1 MRQIDIIN
9 ELNKMVIGYNITW
22 DMIKY
27 DADRAIMRINAHLGA
42 EYPMMSEIMLSPEH
56 RYTIRTNSVD
66 VPIFPERYI
75 LTVVIPFIA
84 TEVLARDEEFTTIYN
99 KYAMDFENGLFD
111 MFQNEFNK
119 VPLVFRQD
127 PDIGVFFDKGI
138 KEHKKRVTMDK
149 NLQEFKFNVYY
160 HLNADY
166 IPDAK
171 FTVDTA
177 KYDYKSDVTVKAS
190 TVTEFIKGLYHYG
203 FAGWYRNPECTGET
217 VYQADEKITEI
228 TSDIHLYA
236 RWTETCVLSCTA
248 DGVVSLN
255 EKYKNKITSLEIPTY
270 VPVKDSNGTTRVTA
284 FAEDFTVGATKLV
297 YVSLPKTSFTINAN
311 AFNNNNIRTLLLPPY
326 DYLRDTPHIT
336 IKTNGIIS
344 SNIDYLYIPYG
355 IDVMEADAIQDVQ
368 KIQCE
373 RDRRPDS
380 WSADDDNGNPTWTD
394 CTDIDWGVANG

>member
-27 DADRAIMRINAHLGA
+27 DADKAIMRINAHLGA

-111 MFQNEFNK
+111 MFQNEFNR

-166 IPDAK
+166 IPDVK

-203 FAGWYRNPECTGET
+203 FAGWCRNPECATGEIA
-217 VYQADEKITEI
+217 YQADEKITEI

-236 RWTETCVLSCTA
+236 RWTETCVLDCTSA
-248 DGVVSLN
+248 GIVSLN
-255 EKYKNKITSLEIPTY
+255 DDYKTKITSLEIPTY

-284 FAEDFTVGATKLV
+284 FAENFTVGATKLV
-297 YVSLPKTSFTINAN
+297 YVSLPKTTFTIKSG

-326 DYLRDTPHIT
+326 DYLRETPKIT
-336 IKTNGIIS
+336 IEENGIIS
-344 SNIDYLYIPYG
+344 SNIEYLYIPYS
-355 IDVMEADAIQDVQ
+355 VTTMSVNAIKNVQ

-373 RDRRPDS
+373 HTTKPNA
-380 WSADDDNGNPTWTD
+380 WAEGWTNVTVSED
-394 CTDIDWGVANG
+394 DWGVANG

>member
-27 DADRAIMRINAHLGA
+27 DADKAIMRINAHLGA

-111 MFQNEFNK
+111 MFQNEFNR

-160 HLNADY
+160 HFNS
-166 IPDAK
+166 DAYPSTLP
-171 FTVDTA
+171 FTTDSN
-177 KYDYKSDVTVKAS
+177 KYDYKSEMIVKAS
-190 TVTEFIKGLYHYG
+190 TVTSFIKGLYYYS
-203 FAGWYRNPECTGET
+203 FKGWSLNPECTQVDRLYVST
-217 VYQADEKITEI
+217 DKITVLN
-228 TSDIHLYA
+228 DIHLYA
-236 RWTETCVLSCTA
+236 QWTETCVLSCTA
-248 DGVVSLN
+248 DGVVSL
-255 EKYKNKITSLEIPTY
+255 KSAYKDKITSLEIPTY
-270 VPVKDSNGTTRVTA
+270 VPMSGSNGTVRVTA
-284 FAEDFTVGATKLV
+284 FDTNFTEGATKLV
-297 YVSLPKTSFTINAN
+297 YVSLPKTTFTIKSG

-326 DYLRDTPHIT
+326 DYLRETPQIT
-336 IKTNGIIS
+336 IEENGIK
-344 SNIDYLYIPYG
+344 SNNIEYLYIPYS
-355 IDVMEADAIQDVQ
+355 VTTMSANAIQGVQ

-373 RDRRPDS
+373 RDTKPNDWES
-380 WSADDDNGNPTWTD
+380 GWTS
-394 CTDIDWGVANG
+394 CTDVDWGVANG

>member
-22 DMIKY
+22 DMVKY

-56 RYTIRTNSVD
+56 RYTINTEGVD

-75 LTVVIPFIA
+75 LTVIIPFIA

-111 MFQNEFNK
+111 MFQNEFNR

-166 IPDAK
+166 IPDVK

-203 FAGWYRNPECTGET
+203 FAGWYRNPECVTGEIA
-217 VYQADEKITEI
+217 YQADEKITGI

-236 RWTETCVLSCTA
+236 RWTETCVLNCTTA
-248 DGVVSLN
+248 GVVSLN

-270 VPVKDSNGTTRVTA
+270 VPVTNSNGTTRVTA
-284 FAEDFTVGATKLV
+284 FAENFTVGATNLV
-297 YVSLPKTSFTINAN
+297 YVSLPKTGFTIKSG

-336 IKTNGIIS
+336 IEENGIK
-344 SNIDYLYIPYG
+344 SNNIEYLYIPYSVTTMS
-355 IDVMEADAIQDVQ
+355 DNAIKDVQ

-373 RDRRPDS
+373 RTEKPAA
-380 WSADDDNGNPTWTD
+380 WAEGWTS
-394 CTDIDWGVANG
+394 CTDVDWGVANG